1 MQFFKF
7 RINMNNDENFNLY
20 EKALKENPLYPAEEC
35 YIQVTKLI
43 DDSIIRL
50 YDSIDN
56 YIFQDIDYS
65 KVVSNM
71 PQWVADAGISPEL
84 SCSKD
89 WYEKLRGNTTHPI
102 FGKFLYHYDLWS
114 RLQPYR
120 ID

>member
-1 MQFFKF
+1 
-7 RINMNNDENFNLY
+7 MNNDENFNLY

-84 SCSKD
+84 ILFK
-89 WYEKLRGNTTHPI
+89 
-102 FGKFLYHYDLWS
+102 
-114 RLQPYR
+114 RLV
-120 ID
+120 

>member
-1 MQFFKF
+1 
-7 RINMNNDENFNLY
+7 MNNDENFNLY

-65 KVVSNM
+65 KVN
-71 PQWVADAGISPEL
+71 AARK
-84 SCSKD
+84 SKVD
-89 WYEKLRGNTTHPI
+89 DNTARMQSI
-102 FGKFLYHYDLWS
+102 KQLGV
-114 RLQPYR
+114 
-120 ID
+120 

>member
-84 SCSKD
+84 SCNS
-89 WYEKLRGNTTHPI
+89 
-102 FGKFLYHYDLWS
+102 FLNLSLNISLKNNSSISY
-114 RLQPYR
+114 P
-120 ID
+120 